1 MSAVP
6 VPPATPAD
14 AWSLTLETTDE
25 AALAAHREA
34 TFARFGPVLAI
45 SVTACELLWQIA
57 HKQPVLA
64 ELRRRTGLNPRLF
77 QVFHAADTALKFEET
92 RNSLLAPYYYAHL
105 VGRLVL
111 EGPLRP
117 MLRVILAYLPG
128 TSFEAVAS
136 SVVATI
142 QYLTPLLERGLIGQP
157 NATPTAP
164 LPLDDAQRAALEGWE
179 ARRKSLE
186 EYFRSAA
193 PELTHIVALLLPSIR
208 AAQARREGPAAA
220 PAADRR
226 GPFLRRT
233 FTDDELAALRLLL
246 TYVPTFATLLPQ
258 QPFALAMR
266 SLSAL
271 HAPQVA
277 DLLQRLR
284 AIKPGQPLH
293 FTLADS
299 LTLLQTLQSGALMLL
314 RASSG
319 DLVRALRRHA
329 DDPDEPDE
337 DLRRERGRVLF
348 LLADG
353 ATRTQFRAV
362 FTPLLKT
369 FSAAVDRTYPHH
381 PALTKARTELAALA
395 AVR

>member
-1 MSAVP
+1 MAP
-6 VPPATPAD
+6 FEAGP
-14 AWSLTLETTDE
+14 LILETTDE
-25 AALAAHREA
+25 ATLATHRAA
-34 TFARFGPVLAI
+34 TYAYFSPVLAI

-57 HKQPVLA
+57 HKQPLLA
-64 ELRRRTGLNPRLF
+64 ELRRRTGLNSRLF
-77 QVFHAADTALKFEET
+77 KEFHAADTPVKFEET
-92 RNSLLAPYYYAHL
+92 RNTLLPQYYYVHL
-105 VGRLVL
+105 VARLVL

-117 MLRVILAYLPG
+117 MLRVILASLPG
-128 TSFEAVAS
+128 MSFEALASNVVAS
-136 SVVATI
+136 I
-142 QYLTPLLERGLIGQP
+142 DYLTPRLERWLIGQP
-157 NATPTAP
+157 SATPADS
-164 LPLDDAQRAALEGWE
+164 LPADDAQRAALEGWQT
-179 ARRKSLE
+179 RRQALE
-186 EYFRSAA
+186 DYFRSAT
-193 PELTHIVALLLPSIR
+193 PELAHIVAILLPSIL
-208 AAQARREGPAAA
+208 AARPQYQVQATPAAA
-220 PAADRR
+220 PATDRR

-284 AIKPGQPLH
+284 AVKSGQPLH

-329 DDPDEPDE
+329 DDPDEPNE

-348 LLADG
+348 LLGDG